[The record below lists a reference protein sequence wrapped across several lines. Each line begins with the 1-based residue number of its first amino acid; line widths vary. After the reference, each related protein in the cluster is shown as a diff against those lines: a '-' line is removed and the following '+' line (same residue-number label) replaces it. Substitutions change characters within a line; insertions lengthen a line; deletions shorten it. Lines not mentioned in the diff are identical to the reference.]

1 MRLKKGHFEKKKRGV
16 ILAIL
21 LRIEEKGRRK
31 TSEEATS
38 EMQPRYSGDMD
49 MVVIVDVEGKKFEF
63 GIYIEGR
70 TSKIS

>member
-1 MRLKKGHFEKKKRGV
+1 M
-16 ILAIL
+16 AIL

-63 GIYIEGR
+63 GYIY
-70 TSKIS
+70 